1 MVRFNLVHFVVLPVT
16 QRLVARNITES
27 QVNPSLEILKQ
38 KMQIMRG
45 CVHAGN
51 MFKTTKQNKPGSYGK
66 ISIYFWGIL
75 LKS

>member
-45 CVHAGN
+45 CVHAG
-51 MFKTTKQNKPGSYGK
+51 TCLKPPNR
-66 ISIYFWGIL
+66 ISQAPTA
-75 LKS
+75 KSPFIFGVFY